1 MDITFKSP
9 LLPALTHL
17 SFRVDN
23 IHPEAYDFVVVAG
36 AVLGMCAG
44 LLWTA
49 QGCMMMAY
57 PTEVQKGLF
66 IGIFW
71 AIFNLGAVIGSA
83 VAFGINFNNQVCSSV
98 AGCYT
103 EFRC

>member
-1 MDITFKSP
+1 
-9 LLPALTHL
+9 
-17 SFRVDN
+17 VDN
-23 IHPEAYDFVVVAG
+23 IHPNAYDFVVVAG
-36 AVLGMCAG
+36 AVLGCCAG

-57 PTEVQKGLF
+57 PTEMEKGLF

-83 VAFGINFNNQVCSSV
+83 VAFGINFNNQVRGSV
-98 AGCYT
+98 VDSHV
-103 EFRC
+103 EFHR